1 MNRDEYFKII
11 GSLKNFDE
19 DVTDAS
25 IDLLKLATAIAD
37 YQNPDLAKLGVLLIS
52 PKYRKEQEL
61 FDVKRN
67 EVLAQLIEELKE
79 ISTAEVSRLK
89 KKYIVK
95 FKLEALEKD
104 F

>member
-19 DVTDAS
+19 DVADAS
-25 IDLLKLATAIAD
+25 INLIRLATAIVY
-37 YQNPDLAKLGVLLIS
+37 YQNPDLAKLGVLMAL
-52 PKYRKEQEL
+52 PKYRKEDKL
-61 FDVKRN
+61 FNDKQQI
-67 EVLAQLIEELKE
+67 VLDQLIEELKE
-79 ISTAEVSRLK
+79 ISTAEVSRLR